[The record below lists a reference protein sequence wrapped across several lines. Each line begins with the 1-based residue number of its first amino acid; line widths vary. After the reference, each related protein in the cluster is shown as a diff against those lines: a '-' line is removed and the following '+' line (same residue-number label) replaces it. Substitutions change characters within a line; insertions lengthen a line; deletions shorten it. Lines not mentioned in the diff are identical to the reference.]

1 MKDAVIT
8 AIPSHCSKVMF
19 KTCSKGKSTEVQNSV
34 NSDNDEMVLT
44 NISDEKMG
52 FIMME
57 CGFEGI
63 AFKVCFCIINIM
75 YSIYNKYCVDYN
87 YVYIVIIRLLKDQT
101 LKKRMIEKSEMYH
114 HLRQHR
120 QHPSLQLGK
129 YRILKI
135 DLKMKI
141 I

>member
-19 KTCSKGKSTEVQNSV
+19 KTCSKFKATDLQNSG
-34 NSDNDEMVLT
+34 NNDNDEMMLT

-63 AFKVCFCIINIM
+63 SFKV
-75 YSIYNKYCVDYN
+75 YIY
-87 YVYIVIIRLLKDQT
+87 
-101 LKKRMIEKSEMYH
+101 
-114 HLRQHR
+114 
-120 QHPSLQLGK
+120 
-129 YRILKI
+129 
-135 DLKMKI
+135 
-141 I
+141 